1 MTMNN
6 NPIYAEAFRQMSLGR
21 SVMPVRKDKRP
32 YVPQWKSLQITPADE
47 VQLEKWWDKTP
58 DANLGIITG
67 KLSNL
72 IVIDIDTYAGA
83 TDVFPDTYTVQTG
96 NGGLQKYYLY
106 TEGFTISANGYPAY
120 PHVDIRSTGGYVVC
134 PPSVTSYIKDG
145 KQAGGL
151 YTVLKDIPLAPFPAH
166 MFAPLGKKK
175 NKLTDTI
182 GAGQGKRND
191 SLASTVGALLL
202 AHSENEWDS
211 VVLPAVEKIAATMNP
226 PLPLSEVRATFKSIV
241 SREHSRRVESSGGDM
256 NDEEEAL
263 RTAFVKNKASGTFAL
278 AQFIV
283 RRFDII
289 TIGEAEYE
297 PFVYKDGMYRPAFKE
312 VIGPE
317 IQRILGPLV
326 TNSAQIETLH
336 KIYNMTT
343 KPRSIFTSASLDFIP
358 LLNGVYDRKNKVLLP
373 HSPDYRFTYQ
383 FPITYDPA
391 ATCPKTSAFL
401 DQILLPEQRTVVEE
415 WIGYYFLRNYMF
427 KKAIIFVGEGD
438 TGKTTLLETI
448 DFLLGKSNISSVS
461 LQKMTSDKFAAA
473 HMFEK
478 HGNLVD
484 ELSAKDISD
493 TGNFKIATGG
503 GSISGEYKFGNQFSF
518 HNFSKLTFAC
528 NRIPDVKDFNDE
540 AYFNRWMVI
549 RFEHTIEKKIPNF
562 IKTLTTDEERSGLF
576 NLVMQG
582 LDRLLEQGHFSYG
595 KNAGDTKKEM
605 LRSGSSIAM
614 FAAEKL
620 MHSLGNELSKEDMYD
635 AYTAFC
641 QANDMPAETIK
652 MLGTRLTLYVP
663 YMSDGTMTTF
673 GSKRVRGWRNVAIIP
688 DDVAA
693 TLADDEFEKL

>member
-1 MTMNN
+1 M
-6 NPIYAEAFRQMSLGR
+6 NPIYTEAFRLMVAGK

-32 YVPQWKSLQITPADE
+32 YLPTWKHLQTTPATE
-47 VQLEKWWDKTP
+47 VELEQWWNQFP
-58 DANLGIITG
+58 DANLGLITG
-67 KLSNL
+67 KVSDL

-83 TDVFPDTYTVQTG
+83 TDVFPDTYTVRTG
-96 NGGLQKYYLY
+96 NGGIQKYYAY
-106 TEGFTISANGYPAY
+106 TPGFTISANGYPQY
-120 PHVDIRSTGGYVVC
+120 PHVDLRSDGGYVVAS
-134 PPSVTSYIKDG
+134 PSVTSYLKDG
-145 KQAGGL
+145 KPAGGA
-151 YTVLKDIPLAPFPAH
+151 YTVIKDIPFAPFPAH
-166 MFAPLGKKK
+166 MFPTTKPKRTLK
-175 NKLTDTI
+175 DTI
-182 GAGQGKRND
+182 GAGKGKRND
-191 SLASTVGALLL
+191 SLASIIGTLLL
-202 AHSENEWDS
+202 AHPEKDWHTT
-211 VVLPAVEKIAATMNP
+211 VLPAIEKISATMDP
-226 PLPLSEVRATFKSIV
+226 PLPLSEVQTTFNSIV
-241 SREHSRRVESSGGDM
+241 QLEHNRRVASSGGEV

-263 RTAFVKNKASGTFAL
+263 RTGFKKDKAAGTFAI

-283 RRFDII
+283 KRFDII

-297 PFVYKDGMYRPAFKE
+297 AFVYRDGMYRPALKE

-336 KIYNMTT
+336 KIYNMTVA
-343 KPRSIFTSASLDFIP
+343 PRTIFTTASLDYIP
-358 LLNGVYDRKNKVLLP
+358 LLNGVYDRTTHTLLP
-373 HSPDYRFTYQ
+373 HSAEYRFTYQ

-401 DQILLPEQRTVVEE
+401 DQILDPDQRKTVEE
-415 WIGYYFLRNYMF
+415 WIGYYFYRNYQF

-448 DFLLGKSNISSVS
+448 DFLLGKPNISSVS

-518 HNFSKLTFAC
+518 RNFSKLTFAC
-528 NRIPDVKDFNDE
+528 NRIPDVKDFMDE

-549 RFEHTIEKKIPNF
+549 RFEKTIEKKIPNF

-576 NLVMQG
+576 NLAMQG
-582 LDRLLEQGHFSYG
+582 LDRLLEHGRFSYG
-595 KNAGDTKKEM
+595 KDAGDTKKEM
-605 LRSGSSIAM
+605 LRSGSAIAM

-620 MHSLGNELSKEDMYD
+620 VHSLGNELTKEDMYD
-635 AYTAFC
+635 AFTKFC
-641 QANDMPAETIK
+641 SQNDLPADTIK
-652 MLGTRLTLYVP
+652 MLGTRLPLYVP
-663 YMSDGTMTTF
+663 YMSDGVMTTY
-673 GSKRVRGWRNVAIIP
+673 GRNRARGWRNVAI
-688 DDVAA
+688 
-693 TLADDEFEKL
+693 LADDTVVEEDDFTKAVAI